1 MENVHG
7 LREKLRR
14 RNKRKEGRPKTQ
26 TTSPKLIDNASYEPW
41 EPLASAQFAAPRV
54 ISRDFI
60 NIFLSQILELRAAH
74 CEIGLKKKNVM
85 DELDEIVFI
94 PAGLSL

>member
-1 MENVHG
+1 MACAKNYAAATNG
-7 LREKLRR
+7 
-14 RNKRKEGRPKTQ
+14 RKEDPKPKTQ
-26 TTSPKLIDNASYEPW
+26 TTSPKLIDNVSYEPW

-60 NIFLSQILELRAAH
+60 NIFLSQILELRAAR
-74 CEIGLKKKNVM
+74 CEIGLKKKNLM